1 MRNWL
6 GIKSKVNRSYDYDR
20 PYEKYKK
27 HLQKLVNFGSLSK
40 FMMKKY
46 LKNFI
51 TVEHGEALQFN
62 RYSMAEAIVDNLIEN
77 GGFDDVEEWD

>member
-6 GIKSKVNRSYDYDR
+6 GIKDKIEDIRNVERS
-20 PYEKYKK
+20 YEKYKR

-51 TVEHGEALQFN
+51 NVEHGEALQFN
-62 RYSMAEAIVDNLIEN
+62 KYSMAEAIVDNLIEN
-77 GGFDDVEEWD
+77 GGFNDVEEWD